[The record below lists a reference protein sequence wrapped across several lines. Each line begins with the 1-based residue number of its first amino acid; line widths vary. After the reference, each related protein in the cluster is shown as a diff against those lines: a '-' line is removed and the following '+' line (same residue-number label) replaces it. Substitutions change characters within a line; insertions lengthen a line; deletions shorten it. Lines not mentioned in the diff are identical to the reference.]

1 MPNVLKIVVFPK
13 EDGDATHIKNPNKIY
28 DLSWKCQEAWATQFM
43 WTKML
48 KSEFGEVHMVK
59 CIVCSFVKGKD
70 VIMGLK
76 FDILEK
82 HARKVKAIH
91 DMAHLGKKKGEFLH
105 L

>member
-1 MPNVLKIVVFPK
+1 
-13 EDGDATHIKNPNKIY
+13 
-28 DLSWKCQEAWATQFM
+28 
-43 WTKML
+43 ML